1 MSSDERSADDIILQV
16 DDLRKTYRVY
26 GRPHDRVLQAIAD
39 RRGWKKSYCFEVPA
53 VNGVSFSLRRGEC
66 LAIIGRNGSGKSTL
80 LEMVTGTLTPTAGS
94 VTTTGR
100 VSALLELGS
109 GFNPDYTGRQ
119 NFRLSAAISGLTEAE
134 IDVVE
139 PLVEAFA
146 EIGGFID
153 EPVRTYSSGM
163 YVRLAFAT
171 SVHVRPDLL
180 VVDEALAVGD
190 IFFQQKCMDYI
201 LSELGGTTKLLVT
214 HDLASAAR
222 LADSVI
228 VMDQGNVVF
237 AGDAFEAIEAYT
249 ALSLGGPRSA
259 QTGSKAA
266 QTKVEPETT
275 ESVDVE
281 TLSVD
286 EADSETAKIEA
297 VSAIEGAEL
306 SIDRST
312 NPDAFLVRTAS
323 VSIVGAASPAGNE
336 AIAIPGNIVR
346 VDTVVETFAS
356 IGEPIVGYL
365 IRDRTGHTLFGQNTL
380 GSDIILAPL
389 GPGKWRLALRFE
401 WPEVEAG
408 DYSLVLGLGDG
419 VHPLHHQI
427 IGWAQGVVKISSMP
441 RRPVHGSFNQDL
453 IDLTVDPVGG
463 V

>member
-1 MSSDERSADDIILQV
+1 
-16 DDLRKTYRVY
+16 
-26 GRPHDRVLQAIAD
+26 
-39 RRGWKKSYCFEVPA
+39 
-53 VNGVSFSLRRGEC
+53 VNGVSFTLRRGEC

-80 LEMVTGTLTPTAGS
+80 LEMITGTLTPSRGS
-94 VTTTGR
+94 VRTHGR

-119 NFRLSAAISGLTEAE
+119 NFRLSAAISGLTESE
-134 IDVVE
+134 IDEVE
-139 PLVEAFA
+139 PRVEAFA

-180 VVDEALAVGD
+180 IVDEALAVGD

-222 LADSVI
+222 LADSVV

-266 QTKVEPETT
+266 QSQRGGPEGDEVGAPTNSDTTTDEP
-275 ESVDVE
+275 DP
-281 TLSVD
+281 
-286 EADSETAKIEA
+286 DSAA
-297 VSAIEGAEL
+297 VA
-306 SIDRST
+306 IDRST
-312 NPDAFLVRTAS
+312 NPDEFLVRSSSAS
-323 VSIVGAASPAGNE
+323 VVGSEQPAGHE
-336 AIAIPGNIVR
+336 VIAIPGDVVQI
-346 VDTVVETFAS
+346 DTVVTTFVDVE
-356 IGEPIVGYL
+356 EPIFGYL
-365 IRDRTGHTLFGQNTL
+365 IRDRTGHALFGQNSL
-380 GSDIILAPL
+380 GSGIMLDALAP
-389 GPGKWRLALRFE
+389 GTWRVRLRFQ

-408 DYSLVLGLGDG
+408 DFSLVLGLGNG
-419 VHPLHHQI
+419 IHPLHHRI

-441 RRPVHGSFNQDL
+441 RRPVHGSFNQDIVEL
-453 IDLTVDPVGG
+453 SVDAVGRA
-463 V
+463 